1 MTQEER
7 WQLMSD
13 VRRKMSDNKNAVN
26 NQIVA
31 KLFV

>member
-1 MTQEER
+1 MDDVGG
-7 WQLMSD
+7 LMAEGRS
-13 VRRKMSDNKNAVN
+13 KMSDNKNAVN